1 LLLVF
6 IRLSNHIHVFYGTC
20 LWKRRKRR
28 GGEEEDVILFD
39 LLDPVPSRPHMY
51 IFGFCVSNLPL
62 RRGCCYLLVLVRVS
76 LYIPQRLIEIF
87 LEFLSSQTDY

>member
-1 LLLVF
+1 
-6 IRLSNHIHVFYGTC
+6 
-20 LWKRRKRR
+20 
-28 GGEEEDVILFD
+28 
-39 LLDPVPSRPHMY
+39 MY
-51 IFGFCVSNLPL
+51 IFGFDVSNLPL